1 MSDRE
6 CLELMDEA
14 AWCLLEVALAD
25 PFTTPPQMRTE
36 CLWAVE
42 MLATLGA
49 DPLRHPPR
57 PRADPYARLREALA
71 LLAALPPSMF
81 AEAAVLDAAEAAQA
95 ALAAF
100 V

>member
-1 MSDRE
+1 MPDLECRE
-6 CLELMDEA
+6 LLDEA
-14 AWCLLEVALAD
+14 AWCLMEVALTD
-25 PFTTPPQMRTE
+25 PDTTSPLMRSE

-42 MLATLGA
+42 LLITLGA

-71 LLAALPPSMF
+71 LLAALPPSVF
-81 AEAAVLDAAEAAQA
+81 AEAAVLDAAEAAQT

-100 V
+100 A